1 MNNPAARFARD
12 GVTKPYTSK
21 MKFMTRQHDVY
32 DLLSVLLN
40 KPRRIVGCCAEV
52 VQYFTRWDEWK
63 RKTQRSPWIYKPL
76 HHIEADLRAY
86 SIRVIR
92 YAISLLMRLGILE
105 RRNNPG
111 SRLDRVYQY
120 RIHLDKLKTTDPA
133 GDKSDSTTKP
143 PSDSSLGE
151 APCETLFQEDP
162 NDSFIGE
169 APCETLFQEDPND
182 SFIGEGPC
190 DTLFQEDPND
200 SFIGERP
207 CDTLFQ
213 EDPNDSF
220 IGERPCDTLFQE
232 ELVSN
237 DLPLN
242 ELSSDDAVQC
252 ESFLATSAETPVV
265 DDFTPLANSSDQ
277 AKNSSA
283 SGVQNIDPK
292 NQYKSNRSISLSKCE
307 SEQKEKVSVNY
318 EVIATNPSLGEP
330 LSNFIANDSQKVPQD
345 DLAQSKEKN
354 FVKEEHRSQ
363 DRTEAIED
371 KSSAAASVEF
381 VENPI
386 KSKGF
391 NPRQVRPKYEL
402 RGFNSQQEKDGFYQA
417 LVELGKQKTQVLSPV
432 GWANNIIKDINAGGL
447 CEYLFE
453 YRRGEPL
460 GMCEKQEWEI
470 APGQI
475 YPRFLSFLRAR
486 LKTTQ
491 MSKEQSIAAAHR
503 ALRNKGEA
511 SSLWESFKRTVVNFA
526 DQWERDKAMGLSGSY
541 VPPELLADAEVT
553 IDEAAKAMQLLQ
565 SNSVQSNAPGEL
577 VPTEPNAVIESACST
592 QLAASATDEQ
602 EKKLALQ
609 QQIERMR
616 EFLQS
621 GNVAKVTVARHWVES
636 NPDIVEPIKANGII
650 VDLSPIE
657 ANPVEETS
665 AEESSAF
672 PVEESSAFP
681 VEAHIKVGDV
691 CYYGG
696 ADSSLERL
704 CKRYPLTV
712 IAITG
717 EMATVSAPKWY
728 VTPSILLADLE
739 LIEF

>member
-151 APCETLFQEDP
+151 APCE
-162 NDSFIGE
+162 
-169 APCETLFQEDPND
+169 
-182 SFIGEGPC
+182 
-190 DTLFQEDPND
+190 
-200 SFIGERP
+200 
-207 CDTLFQ
+207 TLFQ